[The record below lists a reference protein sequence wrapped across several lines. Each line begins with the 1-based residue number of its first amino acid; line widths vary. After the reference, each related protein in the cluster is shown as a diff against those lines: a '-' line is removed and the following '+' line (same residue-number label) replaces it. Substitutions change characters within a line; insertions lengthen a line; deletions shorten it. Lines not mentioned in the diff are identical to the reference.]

1 MKLLHIFFMLTALL
15 TAPLLATAADD
26 ADADADAVTL
36 DSLSWIDRN
45 YIDAQVER
53 IDEIGRLEFGT
64 PVRHNRD
71 DIELLQ
77 RIIDKGVIAR
87 SDSQLQQALGAVL
100 GNLMAKEFNLVWQV
114 YEDKLGRSRALC
126 IEGTRNCLFPMTML
140 SRRMATGLMPDVQ
153 QIYDY
158 CRDEIGQFQPKNPYD
173 VPARA
178 VN

>member
-1 MKLLHIFFMLTALL
+1 MNYLHTLFVAALL
-15 TAPLLATAADD
+15 SSPLLASAADD
-26 ADADADAVTL
+26 SDADKVSL

-45 YIDAQVER
+45 YIDSQVER
-53 IDEIGRLEFGT
+53 IDTLGRLEFGS
-64 PVRHNRD
+64 PVRNNRD

-77 RIIDKGVIAR
+77 RIIDKGLVAR
-87 SDSQLQQALGAVL
+87 DDRQQQQAMGAVL

-126 IEGTRNCLFPMTML
+126 IEGTRHCLFPMTML
-140 SRRMATGLMPDVQ
+140 SRRMETGLMPNVQ
-153 QIYDY
+153 QIFDY

-178 VN
+178 AN